1 MLKMIL
7 SRAEYLKHLK
17 IQRYYLQ
24 KYCSNYA
31 STNLKCAIKQLLD
44 IMDSEIILYET
55 SIKKSQE
62 RFKQCCLD
70 FD

>member
-7 SRAEYLKHLK
+7 SRSEYLKHLK

-24 KYCSNYA
+24 KYCINYA
-31 STNLKCAIKQLLD
+31 STSLKGYIKQLLD
-44 IMDSEIILYET
+44 VMDAEIILYEL